1 MTTFEWFQEW
11 LSYTDLTV
19 KYNFSIVKSL
29 EKIKI
34 SKLEVRLIKELCFL
48 LIALVVIIRKNK
60 FIKSNK
66 KLRIIN
72 N

>member
-66 KLRIIN
+66 KLRIISN
-72 N
+72 